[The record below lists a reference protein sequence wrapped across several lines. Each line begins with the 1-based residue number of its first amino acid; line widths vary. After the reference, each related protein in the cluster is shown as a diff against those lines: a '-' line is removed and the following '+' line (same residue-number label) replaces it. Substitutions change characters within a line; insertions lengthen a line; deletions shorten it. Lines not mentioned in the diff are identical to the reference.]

1 MTIKDVRE
9 IIQNL
14 KDLPAMPNVV
24 VIALEIIK
32 DPNSSAKQLANAIE
46 NDHAITTSILKIV
59 NSSYFGLAHQVTSI
73 DKAITLLGFG
83 EIKNII
89 LSFAM
94 KPMISTQGGKDI
106 WEHSLKTAIA
116 SEILAKKLGKD
127 NPDECFALGLLH
139 DMGKLVFM
147 LYNAQGAASVAKM
160 VKNGVDI
167 LLAERMTF
175 GFDHTIAGFE
185 LGAHWRLPKLIQQT
199 MKYHH
204 RPHMSEQPENVGVV
218 YFANQLVKEQFIKP
232 YFDIDIT
239 SKLHMTLQNPE
250 ELREEI
256 LEKAELLLKIIE
268 KAEMV

>member
-32 DPNSSAKQLANAIE
+32 NPDSSAKQLANAIE

-73 DKAITLLGFG
+73 DKAITLLGFS
-83 EIKNII
+83 EIKTII

-94 KPMISTQGGKDI
+94 KPMITTQGGKNI
-106 WEHSLKTAIA
+106 WEHSLKAAIA
-116 SEILAKKLGKD
+116 SEFLAKKLGKD
-127 NPDECFALGLLH
+127 NADECFALGLLH

-147 LYNAQGAASVAKM
+147 LYNPQAAAEVTKM
-160 VKNGVDI
+160 VKKGVDV
-167 LLAERMTF
+167 LLAERMAF
-175 GFDHTIAGFE
+175 GFDHTIAGYE
-185 LGAHWRLPKLIQQT
+185 LGTHWRLPKLILQA

-204 RPHMSEQPENVGVV
+204 RPQVSESPENVGIV
-218 YFANQLVKEQFIKP
+218 YFANQLVKDDFKKP
-232 YFDIDIT
+232 YFDIEVT
-239 SKLHMTLQNPE
+239 SKLHMTLTNPE

>member
-24 VIALEIIK
+24 VIALEVIK
-32 DPNSSAKQLANAIE
+32 NPNSSSKQLANTIE
-46 NDHAITTSILKIV
+46 NDHAITASILKIV
-59 NSSYFGLAHQVTSI
+59 NSSYFGLSNRVTSI

-94 KPMISTQGGKDI
+94 KPMISTQGGKNI

-116 SEILAKKLGKD
+116 SEILAKKLGRD
-127 NPDECFALGLLH
+127 NSDECFALGLLH

-147 LYNAQGAASVAKM
+147 LYNPQAANEVMKMVAK
-160 VKNGVDI
+160 GVDI
-167 LLAERMTF
+167 LLAERMAF
-175 GFDHTIAGFE
+175 GFDHTIAGYE
-185 LGAHWRLPKLIQQT
+185 LGAHWRLPKLILQA
-199 MKYHH
+199 MKFHH
-204 RPHMSEQPENVGVV
+204 RPHMSEQPENIGIV
-218 YFANQLVKEQFIKP
+218 YFANQLVKEPFKKP
-232 YFDIDIT
+232 YFDIDVT

-256 LEKAELLLKIIE
+256 LEKADLLLKIIE

>member
-24 VIALEIIK
+24 VIALEVIK
-32 DPNSSAKQLANAIE
+32 NPNSSAKQLAHTIE
-46 NDHAITTSILKIV
+46 NDHAITSSILKIV
-59 NSSYFGLAHQVTSI
+59 NSSYFGLANQVTSI

-116 SEILAKKLGKD
+116 SELLAKKLGRD

-147 LYNAQGAASVAKM
+147 LYNPAAAAEVVKM
-160 VKNGVDI
+160 VNRGVDI
-167 LLAERMTF
+167 FLAERMAF
-175 GFDHTIAGFE
+175 GFDHTIAGYE
-185 LGAHWRLPKLIQQT
+185 LGAHWRLPKLIQQA

-204 RPHMSEQPENVGVV
+204 RPQMSEQPENIGIV
-218 YFANQLVKEQFIKP
+218 YFANQLVKEPFKKP
-232 YFDIDIT
+232 YFDIEVT
-239 SKLHMTLQNPE
+239 SKLRMNVSNPE
-250 ELREEI
+250 EIREEI

-268 KAEMV
+268 KAEMI

>member
-24 VIALEIIK
+24 VIALEVIK
-32 DPNSSAKQLANAIE
+32 NPNSSAKQLANTIE
-46 NDHAITTSILKIV
+46 NDHAITSSILKIV
-59 NSSYFGLAHQVTSI
+59 NSSYFGLANQVTSI

-116 SEILAKKLGKD
+116 SEFLAKKFGKD

-139 DMGKLVFM
+139 DMGKSKIPLEVLNKPGGLTEEEFGVM
-147 LYNAQGAASVAKM
+147 KTHALLGYLFSG
-160 VKNGVDI
+160 KNGVW
-167 LLAERMTF
+167 L
-175 GFDHTIAGFE
+175 
-185 LGAHWRLPKLIQQT
+185 
-199 MKYHH
+199 
-204 RPHMSEQPENVGVV
+204 
-218 YFANQLVKEQFIKP
+218 
-232 YFDIDIT
+232 
-239 SKLHMTLQNPE
+239 
-250 ELREEI
+250 
-256 LEKAELLLKIIE
+256 
-268 KAEMV
+268 